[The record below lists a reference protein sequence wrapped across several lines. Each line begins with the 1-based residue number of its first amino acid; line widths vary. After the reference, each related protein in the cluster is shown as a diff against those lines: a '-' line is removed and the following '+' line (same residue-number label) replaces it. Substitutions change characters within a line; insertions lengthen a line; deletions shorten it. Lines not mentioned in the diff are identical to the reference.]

1 MKYKSII
8 PDDDWLHKKK
18 SKATK
23 ESESKPKK
31 KSLMKKLKDFVKEAT
46 KEADGTQS

>member
-1 MKYKSII
+1 MTYKPIEV
-8 PDDDWLHKKK
+8 DDDWIHKKPK
-18 SKATK
+18 STK

-46 KEADGTQS
+46 KEKDDG